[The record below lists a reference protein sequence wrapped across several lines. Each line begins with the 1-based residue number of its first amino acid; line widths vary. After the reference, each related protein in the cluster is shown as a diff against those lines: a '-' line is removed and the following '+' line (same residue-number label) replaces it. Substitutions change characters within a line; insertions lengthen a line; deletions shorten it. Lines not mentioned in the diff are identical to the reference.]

1 MIQRITMRFNALTQ
15 ARREAFCLSWAGLGI
30 YLFIS
35 AFFWASGPAPLRTVF
50 YLFLLIPFLLVL
62 PWRKWRMEEYGG
74 SFTLAALIFGGYCV
88 LASLWG
94 RASDFDF
101 FLKQWL
107 FLAFWLCGV
116 AWLFYHRPINL
127 QRLYLVIIG
136 IGVVCS
142 LVTVYFFYAY
152 KNYSIAA
159 RLSGFGLAENSTI
172 VAQIFGV
179 AALLAYLK
187 SLQEESWKRSP
198 LFFIAAGICALV
210 IMMSQSRGAAIA
222 LVLVCLAGLLI
233 IRPRPLI
240 WVPQVALVVIG
251 ALALFLLTPMAE
263 VLQKRGVSFSLR
275 DAIWVELL
283 DRSLERPLFG
293 LGLERDSRIII
304 PDVDVFHHAHNSWLD
319 ILYYT
324 GAIGLLLA
332 LWHWVLLA
340 RSFSRDRDIL
350 PLYLWLAYGSLCLF
364 TNGSGLLTR
373 PDAQWLMYWVPAGL
387 LAAIVMSPH
396 RCLTR

>member
-1 MIQRITMRFNALTQ
+1 MRLRAMKW
-15 ARREAFCLSWAGLGI
+15 ARRETFCLGWAAIGI
-30 YLFIS
+30 YLFLS
-35 AFFWASGPAPLRTVF
+35 AFFWASGPAPLRAVF
-50 YLFLLIPFLLVL
+50 YLFLLLPFLLVL
-62 PWRKWRMEEYGG
+62 PWRKWRSEEYGG
-74 SFTLAALIFGGYCV
+74 YFTISALVFAAYCV
-88 LASLWG
+88 LTSLWG

-116 AWLFYHRPINL
+116 AWLFYHRPVNL
-127 QRLYLVIIG
+127 QRLYLVVIC

-187 SLQEESWKRSP
+187 SLQAENWKFSP
-198 LFFIAAGICALV
+198 VFFIGAMICALV
-210 IMMSQSRGAAIA
+210 ILMSQSRGAAMA
-222 LVLVCLAGLLI
+222 LILVCFAGLLI
-233 IRPRPLI
+233 VRPRPLI
-240 WVPQVALVVIG
+240 WVPQVTLALVGI
-251 ALALFLLTPMAE
+251 LALFVLTNMDD
-263 VLQKRGVSFSLR
+263 VLEKRGISFSFR

-304 PDVDVFHHAHNSWLD
+304 PDVDVFHHAHNSWID

-324 GAIGLLLA
+324 GLIGLLLA

-364 TNGSGLLTR
+364 TNGSSLLTR

-387 LAAIVMSPH
+387 LAAVVMSRR

>member
-1 MIQRITMRFNALTQ
+1 
-15 ARREAFCLSWAGLGI
+15 
-30 YLFIS
+30 
-35 AFFWASGPAPLRTVF
+35 
-50 YLFLLIPFLLVL
+50 
-62 PWRKWRMEEYGG
+62 
-74 SFTLAALIFGGYCV
+74 
-88 LASLWG
+88 
-94 RASDFDF
+94 
-101 FLKQWL
+101 
-107 FLAFWLCGV
+107 
-116 AWLFYHRPINL
+116 
-127 QRLYLVIIG
+127 
-136 IGVVCS
+136 
-142 LVTVYFFYAY
+142 
-152 KNYSIAA
+152 
-159 RLSGFGLAENSTI
+159 
-172 VAQIFGV
+172 
-179 AALLAYLK
+179 
-187 SLQEESWKRSP
+187 
-198 LFFIAAGICALV
+198 
-210 IMMSQSRGAAIA
+210 
-222 LVLVCLAGLLI
+222 VLVCLAGLLI

>member
-1 MIQRITMRFNALTQ
+1 MRLRAMKW
-15 ARREAFCLSWAGLGI
+15 ARRESFCLGWAAIGI
-30 YLFIS
+30 YLFLS
-35 AFFWASGPAPLRTVF
+35 AFFWASGPAPLRAVF
-50 YLFLLIPFLLVL
+50 YLFLLLPFLLVL
-62 PWRKWRMEEYGG
+62 PWRKWRSEEYGG
-74 SFTLAALIFGGYCV
+74 YFTISALVFAAYCV
-88 LASLWG
+88 LSSLWG
-94 RASDFDF
+94 RASDVDF
-101 FLKQWL
+101 FFKQWL

-116 AWLFYHRPINL
+116 AWLFYHRPVNL
-127 QRLYLVIIG
+127 QRLYLVVIC

-142 LVTVYFFYAY
+142 LVPVYFFYAY

-187 SLQEESWKRSP
+187 SLQAENWKFSP
-198 LFFIAAGICALV
+198 VFFIGAMICALV
-210 IMMSQSRGAAIA
+210 ILMSQSRGAAMA
-222 LVLVCLAGLLI
+222 LILVCFAGLLI
-233 IRPRPLI
+233 VRPRPLI
-240 WVPQVALVVIG
+240 WVPQVTLALVGI
-251 ALALFLLTPMAE
+251 LALFVLTNMDD
-263 VLQKRGVSFSLR
+263 VLEKRGISFSFR

-304 PDVDVFHHAHNSWLD
+304 PDVDVFHHAHNSWID

-324 GAIGLLLA
+324 GLIGLLLA

-364 TNGSGLLTR
+364 TNGSSLLTR

-387 LAAIVMSPH
+387 LAAVVMSRR
-396 RCLTR
+396 RCPTR

>member
-1 MIQRITMRFNALTQ
+1 MRLRAMKW
-15 ARREAFCLSWAGLGI
+15 ARRESFCLGWAAIGI
-30 YLFIS
+30 YLFLS
-35 AFFWASGPAPLRTVF
+35 AFFWASGPAPLRAVF
-50 YLFLLIPFLLVL
+50 YLFLLLPFLLVL
-62 PWRKWRMEEYGG
+62 PWRKWRSEEYGG
-74 SFTLAALIFGGYCV
+74 YFTISALVFAAYCV
-88 LASLWG
+88 LTSLWG

-116 AWLFYHRPINL
+116 AWLFYHRPVNL
-127 QRLYLVIIG
+127 QRLYLVVIC

-187 SLQEESWKRSP
+187 SLQAENWKLSP
-198 LFFIAAGICALV
+198 VFFIGAMICALV
-210 IMMSQSRGAAIA
+210 ILMSQSRGAAMA
-222 LVLVCLAGLLI
+222 LVLVCFAGLLI
-233 IRPRPLI
+233 VRPRPLI
-240 WVPQVALVVIG
+240 WVPQVTLALVGI
-251 ALALFLLTPMAE
+251 LALFILTNMDD
-263 VLQKRGVSFSLR
+263 VLEKRGISFSFR

-304 PDVDVFHHAHNSWLD
+304 PDVDVFHHAHNSWID

-324 GAIGLLLA
+324 GLIGLLLA

-364 TNGSGLLTR
+364 TNGSSLLTR

-387 LAAIVMSPH
+387 LAAVVMSRR
-396 RCLTR
+396 RCPTR

>member
-1 MIQRITMRFNALTQ
+1 MRLNAMKW
-15 ARREAFCLSWAGLGI
+15 ARRETFCLSWAALGI
-30 YLFIS
+30 YLFLS
-35 AFFWASGPAPLRTVF
+35 AFFWASGPAPLRAVF
-50 YLFLLIPFLLVL
+50 YVFLLLPFLLVL
-62 PWRKWRMEEYGG
+62 PWRKWRTEEYGG
-74 SFTLAALIFGGYCV
+74 YFTISALVFAAYCV
-88 LASLWG
+88 LSSLWG
-94 RASDFDF
+94 RAADIDF
-101 FLKQWL
+101 FLKQWF

-116 AWLFYHRPINL
+116 AWLFYYRPLNL
-127 QRLYLVIIG
+127 QRLYLVVIC

-142 LVTVYFFYAY
+142 LVTVYFFYVY

-187 SLQEESWKRSP
+187 ALQEENWKLSP
-198 LFFIAAGICALV
+198 LFFIAAMVCALV
-210 IMMSQSRGAAIA
+210 ILMSQSRGAAMA
-222 LVLVCLAGLLI
+222 LVLVCFAGLLI
-233 IRPRPLI
+233 VRPRPLI
-240 WVPQVALVVIG
+240 WVPQVTLAIVG
-251 ALALFLLTPMAE
+251 SLALFAFTNMDD
-263 VLQKRGVSFSLR
+263 VLEKRGISFSFR
-275 DAIWVELL
+275 DAIWLELL

-304 PDVDVFHHAHNSWLD
+304 PDVDVFHHAHNSWID

-324 GAIGLLLA
+324 GLIGLLLA

-340 RSFSRDRDIL
+340 KSFSRDRDIL

-364 TNGSGLLTR
+364 TNGSNLLTR

-387 LAAIVMSPH
+387 LAAVVMGRR

>member
-1 MIQRITMRFNALTQ
+1 MRLRAMKW
-15 ARREAFCLSWAGLGI
+15 ARRESFCLGWAAIGI
-30 YLFIS
+30 YLFLS
-35 AFFWASGPAPLRTVF
+35 AFFWASGPAPLRAVF
-50 YLFLLIPFLLVL
+50 YLFLLLPFLLVL
-62 PWRKWRMEEYGG
+62 PWRKWRSEEYGG
-74 SFTLAALIFGGYCV
+74 YFTISALVFAAYCV
-88 LASLWG
+88 LTSLWG

-116 AWLFYHRPINL
+116 AWLFYHRPVNL
-127 QRLYLVIIG
+127 QRLYLVVIC

-187 SLQEESWKRSP
+187 SLQAENWKLSP
-198 LFFIAAGICALV
+198 VFFIGAMICALV
-210 IMMSQSRGAAIA
+210 IMMSQSRGAAMA
-222 LVLVCLAGLLI
+222 LVLVCFAGLLI
-233 IRPRPLI
+233 VRPRPLI
-240 WVPQVALVVIG
+240 WVPQVTLALVGI
-251 ALALFLLTPMAE
+251 LALFVLTNMDD
-263 VLQKRGVSFSLR
+263 VLEKRGISFSFR

-304 PDVDVFHHAHNSWLD
+304 PDVDVFHHAHNSWID

-324 GAIGLLLA
+324 GLIGLLLA

-364 TNGSGLLTR
+364 TNGSSLLTR

-387 LAAIVMSPH
+387 LAAVVMSRR
-396 RCLTR
+396 RCPTR